1 MKKINIVFPCFVLVI
16 FFQFSLFV
24 SAYGQRNREYS
35 DGQKRKDTEKYIT
48 TDEILFDL
56 EEGDITEEYYKN
68 DGNRKKNKVSKS
80 SSNEDAI
87 KEASSGIDGFLT
99 SLLLE
104 LNYLDTSDRF
114 FPDYKN
120 SLQLNMTVDEIHYT
134 YIRPSTKRPPI
145 KVYLDMVANFK
156 LKSYYGKEIV
166 SRTNSKEIVLS
177 SWDASNTEEELRRLI
192 KDLFDEFL
200 FSEEV
205 QSKTESFEHFDKQD
219 ESAFTVLEVQGSKGT
234 IDVEK
239 WRTSVA
245 TIISEDGHGSACVI
259 SEDGYLVSNYHVVGQ
274 SETVRVKF
282 FDNSYS
288 EGKVLRK
295 QPDSDLALIKVEKS
309 GLSFL
314 SPADTIGELGEVVF
328 LIGTPADTL
337 MAGSVFKGVLSG
349 IRDFEGAKFLQ
360 TDAKVNPGNSGGA
373 MINQRGELVGIVSS
387 KYVGYG
393 IEGIGFAIPVSEI
406 KERLKISAIKPAV
419 KIAPPT
425 PPIPKK
431 GKK

>member
-1 MKKINIVFPCFVLVI
+1 
-16 FFQFSLFV
+16 
-24 SAYGQRNREYS
+24 
-35 DGQKRKDTEKYIT
+35 
-48 TDEILFDL
+48 
-56 EEGDITEEYYKN
+56 
-68 DGNRKKNKVSKS
+68 
-80 SSNEDAI
+80 
-87 KEASSGIDGFLT
+87 
-99 SLLLE
+99 
-104 LNYLDTSDRF
+104 
-114 FPDYKN
+114 
-120 SLQLNMTVDEIHYT
+120 MTVDEIHYT

-282 FDNSYS
+282 FDN
-288 EGKVLRK
+288 
-295 QPDSDLALIKVEKS
+295 
-309 GLSFL
+309 
-314 SPADTIGELGEVVF
+314 
-328 LIGTPADTL
+328 
-337 MAGSVFKGVLSG
+337 
-349 IRDFEGAKFLQ
+349 
-360 TDAKVNPGNSGGA
+360 
-373 MINQRGELVGIVSS
+373 
-387 KYVGYG
+387 
-393 IEGIGFAIPVSEI
+393 
-406 KERLKISAIKPAV
+406 
-419 KIAPPT
+419 
-425 PPIPKK
+425 
-431 GKK
+431 